1 MKLFKRALTLTILAI
16 FTMYSHAQSIDEIKK
31 NSNYI
36 WGEGNGTTM
45 SDAEGEALRQMSVQI
60 SVSVYNSSYDEESN
74 DNSVQKAV
82 LQSVSSA
89 KFTNVQMRVLEEEPN
104 AKVFCFMP
112 RSEVKKMFEKRANH
126 IANMVDAGKTAESRM
141 MIDEALRNYYWA
153 LVLAKTTPE
162 PVEIEFNDKKGE
174 ATSLLPIKIKSVLAM
189 INASVDEIQDGKNL
203 ILGFTY
209 NGKPVSSLNFKYND
223 GQSIV
228 GPIVARD
235 GIGEASMASIP
246 ADGKLHLT
254 YELRFRNEVDPTDS
268 DIAGAFNA
276 GILPNINS
284 SVAIAIKNNSKKKAA
299 APVLASA
306 EMLAAQPTNDKRSIA
321 MQNADNTDDLQQA
334 VLAVEAAISSN
345 NPKSAFNYFTPEGY
359 TLFANL
365 MAKNGK
371 VTLVGKAQSHNFII
385 ADGYIIGR
393 ATNIKRQFRNG
404 KAFMEKLVYR
414 FNPESR
420 KIESVAFALTQRAEN
435 DIMNAAAS
443 WPEVSRWAILN
454 FMEDYQTAFALKRT
468 DYINSIF
475 SDDALIITGTILK
488 KLNNAERAFD
498 RSKSLDLGGPKD
510 IAYSQ
515 LSKTEYIDRLR
526 KIFSTREYVHL
537 QFEDNVTR
545 MIDLPAINGINKGAA
560 FGIEIKQRYESTGY
574 SDDGY
579 LTMVFDTRG
588 KLPIIH
594 VRLWQPDKNNMMSL
608 QEFISRFNK
617 QQSKIKL

>member
-104 AKVFCFMP
+104 AKVFCFMS

-126 IANMVDAGKTAESRM
+126 IVNMVDAGKTAESRM

-284 SVAIAIKNNSKKKAA
+284 SVAIAIKSNSKKKAA

-306 EMLAAQPTNDKRSIA
+306 EILAAQPTNDKRSIA

-617 QQSKIKL
+617 

>member
-104 AKVFCFMP
+104 AKVFCFMS

-126 IANMVDAGKTAESRM
+126 IVNMVDAGKTAESRM

-299 APVLASA
+299 APALASA

-321 MQNADNTDDLQQA
+321 MQNADNTDDLQKA

-526 KIFSTREYVHL
+526 KIFNTREYVHL

-617 QQSKIKL
+617 

>member
-126 IANMVDAGKTAESRM
+126 IVNMVDAGKTAESRM

-246 ADGKLHLT
+246 ADRKLHLT

-321 MQNADNTDDLQQA
+321 MQNADNTDDLQKA

-510 IAYSQ
+510 IAYNQ

-617 QQSKIKL
+617 

>member
-89 KFTNVQMRVLEEEPN
+89 KFTNVQMLVLEEEPN

-126 IANMVDAGKTAESRM
+126 IVNMVDAGKTAESRM

-299 APVLASA
+299 APMLASA
-306 EMLAAQPTNDKRSIA
+306 EILAAQPTNDKRSIA

-526 KIFSTREYVHL
+526 KIFNTREYVHL

-617 QQSKIKL
+617 

>member
-276 GILPNINS
+276 GLLPNINS
-284 SVAIAIKNNSKKKAA
+284 SVAIAIKSNSKKKAA

-321 MQNADNTDDLQQA
+321 MQNADNTDDLQKA

-371 VTLVGKAQSHNFII
+371 VTLVGKAQNHNFII

-617 QQSKIKL
+617 

>member
-104 AKVFCFMP
+104 AKVFCFMS

-126 IANMVDAGKTAESRM
+126 IVNMVDAGKTAESRM
-141 MIDEALRNYYWA
+141 MINEALRNYYWA

-306 EMLAAQPTNDKRSIA
+306 EILAAQPTNDKRSIA

-334 VLAVEAAISSN
+334 VLAVESAISSN

-371 VTLVGKAQSHNFII
+371 VTLVGKAQNHNFII

-617 QQSKIKL
+617 

>member
-1 MKLFKRALTLTILAI
+1 MKLFKRALTLAILVI

-104 AKVFCFMP
+104 AKVFCFMS

-126 IANMVDAGKTAESRM
+126 IVNMVDAGKTAEGRM

-306 EMLAAQPTNDKRSIA
+306 EILAAQPTNDKRSIA
-321 MQNADNTDDLQQA
+321 MQNADNTDDLQKA

-617 QQSKIKL
+617 

>member
-74 DNSVQKAV
+74 VNSVQKAV

-104 AKVFCFMP
+104 AKVFCFMS

-306 EMLAAQPTNDKRSIA
+306 EILAAQPTNDKRSIA

-526 KIFSTREYVHL
+526 KIFNTREYVHL

-617 QQSKIKL
+617 

>member
-104 AKVFCFMP
+104 AKVFCFMS

-276 GILPNINS
+276 GLLPNINS
-284 SVAIAIKNNSKKKAA
+284 SVAIAIKSNSKKKAA

-371 VTLVGKAQSHNFII
+371 VTLVGKAQNHNFII

-617 QQSKIKL
+617 

>member
-104 AKVFCFMP
+104 ARVFCFMP
-112 RSEVKKMFEKRANH
+112 RSEVKKMFEKRASH
-126 IANMVDAGKTAESRM
+126 ITNMVDAGKTAESRM

-321 MQNADNTDDLQQA
+321 MQNADNTNDLQQA

-617 QQSKIKL
+617 

>member
-104 AKVFCFMP
+104 AKVFCFMS

-126 IANMVDAGKTAESRM
+126 IVNMVDAGKTAESRM

-189 INASVDEIQDGKNL
+189 INASVKEIQDDKNI
-203 ILGFTY
+203 ILDFTY

-246 ADGKLHLT
+246 ADRKLHLT

-321 MQNADNTDDLQQA
+321 MQNADNTDDLQKA

-498 RSKSLDLGGPKD
+498 HSKSLDLGGPKD

-526 KIFSTREYVHL
+526 KIFNTREYVHL

-617 QQSKIKL
+617 

>member
-104 AKVFCFMP
+104 AKVFCFMS

-126 IANMVDAGKTAESRM
+126 ITNMVDAGKTAESRM

-284 SVAIAIKNNSKKKAA
+284 SVAIAIKSNSKKKAA

-306 EMLAAQPTNDKRSIA
+306 EILAAQPTNDKRSIA
-321 MQNADNTDDLQQA
+321 MQNADNTDDLQKA

-371 VTLVGKAQSHNFII
+371 VTLVGKAQNHNFII

-617 QQSKIKL
+617 

>member
-276 GILPNINS
+276 GLLPNINS

-306 EMLAAQPTNDKRSIA
+306 EILAAQPTNDKRSIA
-321 MQNADNTDDLQQA
+321 VQNADNTDDLQKA

-617 QQSKIKL
+617 

>member
-1 MKLFKRALTLTILAI
+1 
-16 FTMYSHAQSIDEIKK
+16 MYSHAQSIDEIKK

-104 AKVFCFMP
+104 AKVFCFMS

-126 IANMVDAGKTAESRM
+126 IVNMVDAGKTAESRM

-276 GILPNINS
+276 GFLPNINS

-299 APVLASA
+299 APVLAST
-306 EMLAAQPTNDKRSIA
+306 EILAAQPTNDKHSIA

-617 QQSKIKL
+617 

>member
-104 AKVFCFMP
+104 AKVFCFMS

-126 IANMVDAGKTAESRM
+126 ITNMVDAGKTAESRM

-284 SVAIAIKNNSKKKAA
+284 SVAIAIKSNSKKKAA

-617 QQSKIKL
+617 

>member
-1 MKLFKRALTLTILAI
+1 
-16 FTMYSHAQSIDEIKK
+16 MYSHAQSIDEIKK

-104 AKVFCFMP
+104 AKVFCFMS

-126 IANMVDAGKTAESRM
+126 IVNMVDAGKTAESRM

-299 APVLASA
+299 APALASA
-306 EMLAAQPTNDKRSIA
+306 EILAAQPTNDKRSIA

-617 QQSKIKL
+617 

>member
-126 IANMVDAGKTAESRM
+126 IVNMVDAGKTAESRM

-162 PVEIEFNDKKGE
+162 PVEIEFNDKTGE

-284 SVAIAIKNNSKKKAA
+284 SVAIAIKSNSKKKAA
-299 APVLASA
+299 APALASA
-306 EMLAAQPTNDKRSIA
+306 EILAAQPTNDKRSIA

-617 QQSKIKL
+617 

>member
-1 MKLFKRALTLTILAI
+1 
-16 FTMYSHAQSIDEIKK
+16 
-31 NSNYI
+31 
-36 WGEGNGTTM
+36 
-45 SDAEGEALRQMSVQI
+45 MSVQI

-104 AKVFCFMP
+104 AKVFCFMS

-126 IANMVDAGKTAESRM
+126 IVNMVDAGKTAESRM

-299 APVLASA
+299 APALASA

-321 MQNADNTDDLQQA
+321 MQNADNTDDLQKA

-526 KIFSTREYVHL
+526 KIFNTREYVHL

-617 QQSKIKL
+617 

>member
-104 AKVFCFMP
+104 AKVFCFMS

-126 IANMVDAGKTAESRM
+126 ITNMVDAGKTAESRM

-209 NGKPVSSLNFKYND
+209 NGKPVSSLSFKYND

-299 APVLASA
+299 APALASA
-306 EMLAAQPTNDKRSIA
+306 EILAAQPTNDKRSIA

-617 QQSKIKL
+617 

>member
-104 AKVFCFMP
+104 ARVFCFMP

-284 SVAIAIKNNSKKKAA
+284 SVAIAIKSNSKKKAA

-306 EMLAAQPTNDKRSIA
+306 EILAAQPTNDKHSIA
-321 MQNADNTDDLQQA
+321 MQNADNTDDLQKA

-359 TLFANL
+359 ALFANL

-617 QQSKIKL
+617 

>member
-126 IANMVDAGKTAESRM
+126 IVNMVDAGKTAESRM

-189 INASVDEIQDGKNL
+189 INASVKEIQDDKNI
-203 ILGFTY
+203 ILDFTY

-299 APVLASA
+299 APMLASA
-306 EMLAAQPTNDKRSIA
+306 EILAAQPTNDKRSIA
-321 MQNADNTDDLQQA
+321 MQNADNTDDLQKA

-617 QQSKIKL
+617 

>member
-104 AKVFCFMP
+104 ARVFCFMP
-112 RSEVKKMFEKRANH
+112 RSEVKKMFEKRASH
-126 IANMVDAGKTAESRM
+126 IVNMVDAGKTAESRM

-276 GILPNINS
+276 GLLPNINS
-284 SVAIAIKNNSKKKAA
+284 SVAIAIKSNSKKKAA

-306 EMLAAQPTNDKRSIA
+306 EILAAQPTNDKHSIA
-321 MQNADNTDDLQQA
+321 MQNAENTDDLQQA

-371 VTLVGKAQSHNFII
+371 VTLVGKAQNHNFII

-617 QQSKIKL
+617 

>member
-104 AKVFCFMP
+104 AKVFCFMS

-126 IANMVDAGKTAESRM
+126 IVNMVDAGKTAESRM

-189 INASVDEIQDGKNL
+189 INASVKEIQYDKNI

-284 SVAIAIKNNSKKKAA
+284 SVAIAIKSNSKKKAA

-306 EMLAAQPTNDKRSIA
+306 EILAAQPTNDKHSIA
-321 MQNADNTDDLQQA
+321 MQNADNTDDLQKA

-617 QQSKIKL
+617 

>member
-126 IANMVDAGKTAESRM
+126 IVNMVDAGKTAESRM

-299 APVLASA
+299 APVLTSA
-306 EMLAAQPTNDKRSIA
+306 EILAAQPTNDKRSIA
-321 MQNADNTDDLQQA
+321 MQNADNTDDLQKA

-617 QQSKIKL
+617 

>member
-112 RSEVKKMFEKRANH
+112 RSEVKKMFEKRASH

-299 APVLASA
+299 APALASA
-306 EMLAAQPTNDKRSIA
+306 EILAAQPTNDKRSIA

-617 QQSKIKL
+617 

>member
-104 AKVFCFMP
+104 ARVFCFMP
-112 RSEVKKMFEKRANH
+112 RSEVKKMFEKRASH
-126 IANMVDAGKTAESRM
+126 ITNMVDAGKTAESRM

-306 EMLAAQPTNDKRSIA
+306 EILAAQPTNDKRSIA
-321 MQNADNTDDLQQA
+321 MQNADNTDDLQKA

-617 QQSKIKL
+617 

>member
-112 RSEVKKMFEKRANH
+112 RSEVKKMFEKRASH

-284 SVAIAIKNNSKKKAA
+284 SVAIAIKSNSKKKAA

-371 VTLVGKAQSHNFII
+371 VTLVGKAQNHNFII

-617 QQSKIKL
+617 

>member
-104 AKVFCFMP
+104 AKVFCFMS

-284 SVAIAIKNNSKKKAA
+284 SVAIAIKNNIKKKAA
-299 APVLASA
+299 APALASA
-306 EMLAAQPTNDKRSIA
+306 EILAAQPTNDKRSIA

-359 TLFANL
+359 TLFSNL

-371 VTLVGKAQSHNFII
+371 VTLVGKAQNHNFII

-526 KIFSTREYVHL
+526 KIFNTREYVHL

-617 QQSKIKL
+617 

>member
-104 AKVFCFMP
+104 AKVFCFMS
-112 RSEVKKMFEKRANH
+112 RSEVKKMFEKRASH
-126 IANMVDAGKTAESRM
+126 ITNMVDAGKTAESRM

-617 QQSKIKL
+617 

>member
-104 AKVFCFMP
+104 AKVFCFMS

-299 APVLASA
+299 APALASA

-321 MQNADNTDDLQQA
+321 MQNADNTDDLQKA

-617 QQSKIKL
+617 

>member
-1 MKLFKRALTLTILAI
+1 
-16 FTMYSHAQSIDEIKK
+16 
-31 NSNYI
+31 
-36 WGEGNGTTM
+36 M

-104 AKVFCFMP
+104 AKVFCFMS

-276 GILPNINS
+276 GLLPNINS
-284 SVAIAIKNNSKKKAA
+284 SVAIAIKSNSKKKAA
-299 APVLASA
+299 APALASA

-617 QQSKIKL
+617 

>member
-104 AKVFCFMP
+104 AKVFCFMS

-126 IANMVDAGKTAESRM
+126 IVNMVDAGKTAESRM

-321 MQNADNTDDLQQA
+321 MQNADNTDDLQKA

-443 WPEVSRWAILN
+443 WSEVSRWAILN
-454 FMEDYQTAFALKRT
+454 FMEDYQTAFALKRI

-617 QQSKIKL
+617 

>member
-104 AKVFCFMP
+104 ARVFCFMP

-126 IANMVDAGKTAESRM
+126 IVNMVDAGKTAESRM

-162 PVEIEFNDKKGE
+162 PVEIEFNDKTGE

-299 APVLASA
+299 APALASA

-526 KIFSTREYVHL
+526 KIFNTREYVHL

-617 QQSKIKL
+617 

>member
-104 AKVFCFMP
+104 AKVFCFMS

-126 IANMVDAGKTAESRM
+126 IVNMVDAGKTAESRM

-189 INASVDEIQDGKNL
+189 INASVEEIQDNKNI

-284 SVAIAIKNNSKKKAA
+284 SVAIAIKSNSKKKAA

-617 QQSKIKL
+617 

>member
-1 MKLFKRALTLTILAI
+1 MKLLKRALTLTILAI

-104 AKVFCFMP
+104 AKVFCFMS
-112 RSEVKKMFEKRANH
+112 RSEVKKMFEKRASH
-126 IANMVDAGKTAESRM
+126 ITNMVDAGKTAESRM

-162 PVEIEFNDKKGE
+162 PVEIEFNDKTGE

-299 APVLASA
+299 APALASA

-526 KIFSTREYVHL
+526 KIFNTREYVHL

-617 QQSKIKL
+617 

>member
-1 MKLFKRALTLTILAI
+1 MKLFKRALTLAILVI

-104 AKVFCFMP
+104 AKVFCFMS

-126 IANMVDAGKTAESRM
+126 IVNMVDAGKTAESRM

-189 INASVDEIQDGKNL
+189 INASVDEIQGGKNL

-306 EMLAAQPTNDKRSIA
+306 EILAAQPTNDKRSIA
-321 MQNADNTDDLQQA
+321 MQNADNTDDLQKA

-617 QQSKIKL
+617 

>member
-104 AKVFCFMP
+104 AKVFCFMS

-126 IANMVDAGKTAESRM
+126 IVNMVDAGKTAESRM

-299 APVLASA
+299 APALASA
-306 EMLAAQPTNDKRSIA
+306 EILAAQPTNDKRSIA

-515 LSKTEYIDRLR
+515 LSKTEYIDRLQ

-617 QQSKIKL
+617 

>member
-1 MKLFKRALTLTILAI
+1 MKLFKRALILTILAI

-104 AKVFCFMP
+104 ARVFCFMP
-112 RSEVKKMFEKRANH
+112 RSEVKKMFEKRASH
-126 IANMVDAGKTAESRM
+126 ITNMVDAGKTAESRM

-276 GILPNINS
+276 GLLPNINS

-306 EMLAAQPTNDKRSIA
+306 EILAAQPTNDKRSIA
-321 MQNADNTDDLQQA
+321 MQNADNTDDLQKA

-617 QQSKIKL
+617 

>member
-162 PVEIEFNDKKGE
+162 PIEIEFNDKKGE

-299 APVLASA
+299 APALASA
-306 EMLAAQPTNDKRSIA
+306 EILAAQPTNDKRSIA

-526 KIFSTREYVHL
+526 KIFNTREYVHL

-617 QQSKIKL
+617 

>member
-126 IANMVDAGKTAESRM
+126 IVNMVDAGKTAESRM

-284 SVAIAIKNNSKKKAA
+284 SVAIAIKSNSKKKAA

-454 FMEDYQTAFALKRT
+454 FMEDYQTAFALKRI

-617 QQSKIKL
+617 